1 MAPRRF
7 YERPA
12 GARRVYR
19 ARVAAGG
26 MCTSTKAVSAR
37 PGLARTS
44 TTRAARRPACASL
57 VRLRFAAAW
66 PGGWAARPSTR

>member
-26 MCTSTKAVSAR
+26 MCTRGLRVSGAGLR
-37 PGLARTS
+37 TVMTPGDHPEVLTS
-44 TTRAARRPACASL
+44 AIK
-57 VRLRFAAAW
+57 VR
-66 PGGWAARPSTR
+66 